1 MDALSSSRRASLGL
15 PAPHTPPLSEWRA
28 GSLCLNIAYLISLG
42 ASVHHLRTISA
53 TLFALSITDGHCGIT
68 PPPRLTRLKA
78 YANKHAQCCHS
89 RPRASERAKIRAPCA
104 RATDQAH
111 SISRG
116 NGFQAVFAVSVKSAR
131 FHLDF
136 GLVRGFEFLLAESV

>member
-1 MDALSSSRRASLGL
+1 MLKSHAKPVERERQPVDALSSSRRASLGL
-15 PAPHTPPLSEWRA
+15 PAPHTPTLSEWRA

-89 RPRASERAKIRAPCA
+89 RPRASERKYA
-104 RATDQAH
+104 RHVRVQLTKH
-111 SISRG
+111 TRYP
-116 NGFQAVFAVSVKSAR
+116 AVTGSKRCSQSA
-131 FHLDF
+131 
-136 GLVRGFEFLLAESV
+136 